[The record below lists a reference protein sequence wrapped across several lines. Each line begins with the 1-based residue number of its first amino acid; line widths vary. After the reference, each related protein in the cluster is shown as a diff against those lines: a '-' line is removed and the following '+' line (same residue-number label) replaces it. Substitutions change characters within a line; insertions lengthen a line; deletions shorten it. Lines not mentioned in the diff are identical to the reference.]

1 MLAQTR
7 VTVPCRCLI
16 DNEPVLA
23 EATLIQ
29 VGSKLVE
36 KFAGTDLVALES
48 PDVRTIRVSVFRD
61 ETEDWNHFVQAPVR
75 FVVGLF
81 PELKRCMTT
90 GCTCAAWH
98 NEENLSIRE
107 PILDLWKRQFVR
119 FGFKPVEALKAD
131 MFCVSIRLPAC
142 LLERVLNRSGSAGAY
157 VEPRTAD
164 GQRVLQE
171 YMVIWTGKMS
181 LQELA
186 HLKQTNPAVVGLAR
200 VSDRRGLR
208 VAAAQAQE
216 VHKAVRPD
224 SLFLPQGDRTNYIVG
239 PFPFGL
245 DRQGISRAMKHV
257 NWQCKPLQP
266 AMPQPGRGAM
276 WVVQA
281 VDEPPNAI
289 IQTSHGEILITRQK
303 QHDAGDRHDVPH
315 PIASASTLA
324 LCGSSAKEE
333 DPWAKQDPWRKF
345 HPVTGPKPGP
355 TAAESVQQIESRIQ
369 ASIMAKLPQPMEQD
383 DVQMDGQVQE
393 LSSQQAQSAASLQS
407 QITVQSHQL
416 QGQIEAQN
424 QSIQAMFE
432 NQLTHI
438 RGLLSKRP
446 REDGE

>member
-1 MLAQTR
+1 
-7 VTVPCRCLI
+7 
-16 DNEPVLA
+16 
-23 EATLIQ
+23 
-29 VGSKLVE
+29 
-36 KFAGTDLVALES
+36 
-48 PDVRTIRVSVFRD
+48 
-61 ETEDWNHFVQAPVR
+61 
-75 FVVGLF
+75 
-81 PELKRCMTT
+81 
-90 GCTCAAWH
+90 
-98 NEENLSIRE
+98 
-107 PILDLWKRQFVR
+107 
-119 FGFKPVEALKAD
+119 
-131 MFCVSIRLPAC
+131 
-142 LLERVLNRSGSAGAY
+142 
-157 VEPRTAD
+157 
-164 GQRVLQE
+164 
-171 YMVIWTGKMS
+171 MS

-393 LSSQQAQSAASLQS
+393 LSGQQAQSAASLQS